1 MSGGD
6 LAVLVLQNVSVGAVE
21 GAGPSAD
28 KTLCGGEAGGVL
40 AELAAAATGFNA
52 NEFDTGIA
60 EELVKEANGI
70 RTATDAGEEMRR
82 EAFFGGEDLLAG
94 FAADDGLKIADPGGL
109 GVSAQHRT
117 QKIMSRAGIA
127 HPVSHSLVAS
137 FFEGAAAGLA

>member
-21 GAGPSAD
+21 DAGPSAD
-28 KTLCGGEAGGVL
+28 KTLCGGEARGVL

-82 EAFFGGEDLLAG
+82 EAFLCGGDLLAG
-94 FAADDGLKIADPGGL
+94 C
-109 GVSAQHRT
+109 
-117 QKIMSRAGIA
+117 
-127 HPVSHSLVAS
+127 
-137 FFEGAAAGLA
+137 AAGEALKMSGH